1 MHVAD
6 IRILCPITSPDDTLI
21 SDKRGNIISRWR
33 LFQALLNRPNILPS
47 PTLRQAASEAAPV
60 DIIPVAV
67 TTQSEIASAIAKLQS
82 FRALG
87 ICGIQP
93 QLM

>member
-1 MHVAD
+1 MRVAD

-21 SDKRGNIISRWR
+21 SDKRGYISRWHEH
-33 LFQALLNRPNILPS
+33 FQALLNRPNILPS

-60 DIIPVAV
+60 DTIPVAV
-67 TTQSEIASAIAKLQS
+67 PTQSEVASAIAKLQS